1 MIIERNKNEVV
12 FRVSAS
18 TKIDDLQAL
27 ADYLTFQ
34 EVASKSKAT
43 QEQTNALVKDIKKG
57 RWKKTKSNLGL

>member
-18 TKIDDLQAL
+18 TKIEDLQAL